1 MRGRE
6 KCVLRKIEMLR
17 YFWHGVLNDVEDL
30 NGLCRRYAFVVL
42 AGATSDTNGFAGDPR
57 GRVGREKDGHG
68 GNILRFAQSAERGNG
83 DIVPDVFLAEK
94 PLRLSCLRCEC
105 SLARWH

>member
-6 KCVLRKIEMLR
+6 KWVLRKIECS
-17 YFWHGVLNDVEDL
+17 YFWHGVLSDVEDL

-57 GRVGREKDGHG
+57 GRVRRQKDGNG
-68 GNILRFAQSAERGNG
+68 GNIPRFA
-83 DIVPDVFLAEK
+83 
-94 PLRLSCLRCEC
+94 
-105 SLARWH
+105 

>member
-1 MRGRE
+1 MNRLRNQNVPGCSQTDFRAKCITEMQCEGRE

-17 YFWHGVLNDVEDL
+17 YVWHGVLNDAEDM

-57 GRVGREKDGHG
+57 GRVRRQKDGHG
-68 GNILRFAQSAERGNG
+68 GNIPRFA
-83 DIVPDVFLAEK
+83 
-94 PLRLSCLRCEC
+94 
-105 SLARWH
+105 